1 MKRLTA
7 GLLTLMLLFLL
18 SGCGKKEQ
26 WSVDNFFLSDDG
38 TTYSVSYRHDDGTQE
53 LIAEMGSYPQPLT
66 IVSGKLYFVRGG
78 SMVAVDLKDPTQRQ
92 TITEP
97 GLSGLSIGWIDQE
110 AVYCPL
116 TTDTEKCYRVA
127 LDLSSSS
134 RMTIPREHR
143 PTDYDALLDRIYAA
157 VGAIDNRIALR
168 TLRARYSETG
178 SPDLPGDDG
187 LVPPGGDVFSE
198 QLGRCTCIRPA
209 QRQQLHRFR
218 PGPAPAPA
226 HGFRH
231 RGGYAVGAA
240 VGGDYAGHGPGGL
253 VGRSAHRPA
262 PVL

>member
-7 GLLTLMLLFLL
+7 GLLALMLLSLL

-38 TTYSVSYRHDDGTQE
+38 ATYSVSYRHDDGTQE

-134 RMTIPREHR
+134 RMSFPRELR
-143 PTDYDALLDRIYAA
+143 PSDYDALLDRI
-157 VGAIDNRIALR
+157 
-168 TLRARYSETG
+168 
-178 SPDLPGDDG
+178 
-187 LVPPGGDVFSE
+187 
-198 QLGRCTCIRPA
+198 
-209 QRQQLHRFR
+209 
-218 PGPAPAPA
+218 
-226 HGFRH
+226 
-231 RGGYAVGAA
+231 
-240 VGGDYAGHGPGGL
+240 
-253 VGRSAHRPA
+253 
-262 PVL
+262 